1 MKRTKLTHQLRK
13 VLRRPTS
20 KRWQRFI
27 ASIAG
32 IGLAGAGTLAKADTS
47 TTLTGLDALGNVNV
61 PQTHGDNAEVD
72 LTWSDT
78 WDQYGSLNYAGG
90 WNGRGNVYQMEYDTQ
105 TITFDPVGTR
115 SQVTINE
122 LELDEW
128 AGGGNTSSTWSV
140 RTPRGVVIAAGFWD
154 LKNNA
159 NDPGDA
165 GGRDLIPI
173 NATGRPGQT
182 LTLTFTNFDSLSGGG
197 YDSYLA
203 MDNLVF
209 STTIVPEPATA
220 VMAWLGIGGLGAL
233 AMRRKRN

>member
-1 MKRTKLTHQLRK
+1 MKVTNWLRK
-13 VLRRPTS
+13 FERGPSRRRRVLATL
-20 KRWQRFI
+20 
-27 ASIAG
+27 AAAG
-32 IGLAGAGTLAKADTS
+32 VAGAGTLAQADTS
-47 TTLTGLDALGNVNV
+47 TTLTGLTAPGNVDV

-72 LTWSDT
+72 LTWDSN
-78 WDQYGSLNYAGG
+78 WDQYGTLNYAGG

-105 TITFDPVGTR
+105 TITFDPTGTR
-115 SQVTINE
+115 AKVTISE
-122 LELDEW
+122 FYLDEW

-140 RTPRGVVIAAGFWD
+140 KTPNGATIASGVWN
-154 LKNNA
+154 LKDDA

-165 GGRDLIPI
+165 GGRDLITL

-182 LTLTFTNFDSLSGGG
+182 LTLSFGNLDSFNGGG
-197 YDSYLA
+197 FDSYLA

-220 VMAWLGIGGLGAL
+220 VLAWLGVGGLGAL

>member
-1 MKRTKLTHQLRK
+1 MAQ
-13 VLRRPTS
+13 
-20 KRWQRFI
+20 
-27 ASIAG
+27 
-32 IGLAGAGTLAKADTS
+32 ADTS
-47 TTLTGLDALGNVNV
+47 TTLTGLTAPGNENI

-72 LTWSDT
+72 LTWNDN
-78 WDQYGSLNYAGG
+78 WDQFGTLNYAGG
-90 WNGRGNVYQMEYDTQ
+90 WDGRGNVYQMEYNDQ
-105 TITFDPVGTR
+105 TITFDPIGTKT
-115 SQVTINE
+115 QVTISE
-122 LELDEW
+122 FELDEW
-128 AGGGNTSSTWSV
+128 RGGGNTSSEWAV
-140 RTPRGVVIAAGFWD
+140 VTPNQQVLAFGVWN

-165 GGRDLIPI
+165 GGRDLITV

-182 LTLTFTNFDSLSGGG
+182 LTLKFFNLDSLNGGG

-220 VMAWLGIGGLGAL
+220 VMAWLGVGGLGAL